1 MGRHKTGRS
10 ALSLTTSDG
19 LGSGDRLF
27 VMIDASSIFAVL
39 AVALVGPHLIGLI
52 TIPDASGGYHL
63 VSRGYHAMEDYA
75 A

>member
-27 VMIDASSIFAVL
+27 VMIDASSIFAGETPL
-39 AVALVGPHLIGLI
+39 QKMPLEKHATCIYSQLK
-52 TIPDASGGYHL
+52 TCSS
-63 VSRGYHAMEDYA
+63 SRFSQSLS
-75 A
+75 